1 MKKNT
6 SHISD
11 FRYERK
17 FFITELSKYEVE
29 CIVKIHPA
37 IFSEIYHKRFV
48 NNIYFDSYNLKN
60 FRENIEGETD
70 RIKIRIRWYGELFGY
85 IKEPVLEIKVKK
97 EFLNKKISIPI
108 KPFILKKDTKISDIL
123 NSFNDLQDSL
133 VIDFNSLKPSLLN
146 QYSRKYYQSCNGYY
160 RITID
165 TDQSFYQVNKQNNF
179 FLNRTTDKN
188 TVILELKYAKEY
200 DSEANHITTKF
211 PFRISKSS
219 KYISGVEKVLQ
230 VTF

>member
-48 NNIYFDSYNLKN
+48 NNIYFDSFNLIN
-60 FRENIEGETD
+60 YRENIEGETD

-146 QYSRKYYQSCNGYY
+146 QYSRKYYQSCHGHY

-179 FLNRTTDKN
+179 FLNRTSDTN
-188 TVILELKYAKEY
+188 TVILELKYNKEY
-200 DSEANHITTKF
+200 DSEASYITTKF
-211 PFRISKSS
+211 PFRITKSS
-219 KYISGVEKVLQ
+219 KYVSGVEKVLQ

>member
-6 SHISD
+6 SLISD

-48 NNIYFDSYNLKN
+48 NNIYFDSFNLIN
-60 FRENIEGETD
+60 YRENIEGETD

-146 QYSRKYYQSCNGYY
+146 QYSRKYYQSCHGHY

-200 DSEANHITTKF
+200 DSEASYITTKF

-219 KYISGVEKVLQ
+219 KYVSGVEKVLQ

>member
-6 SHISD
+6 SLISD

-48 NNIYFDSYNLKN
+48 NNIYIDSYNLKN
-60 FRENIEGETD
+60 YRENIEGETD

>member
-37 IFSEIYHKRFV
+37 IFSEIYKKRFV
-48 NNIYFDSYNLKN
+48 NNIYFDSYNLIN
-60 FRENIEGETD
+60 FRENIEGATD
-70 RIKIRIRWYGELFGY
+70 RIKVRIRWYGDLFGY
-85 IKEPVLEIKVKK
+85 IEEPVLEIKIKK
-97 EFLNKKISIPI
+97 EFLNKKISIPV
-108 KPFILKKDTKISDIL
+108 KPFILKKDTEISDIL
-123 NSFNDLQDSL
+123 NSFTDLQDSL

-146 QYSRKYYQSCNGYY
+146 QYSRKYYQSCHGHY

-219 KYISGVEKVLQ
+219 KYVSGVEKVLQ

>member
-1 MKKNT
+1 MKNNNLN
-6 SHISD
+6 ISAY
-11 FRYERK
+11 RYERK

-48 NNIYFDSYNLKN
+48 NNIYFDSFNLIN
-60 FRENIEGETD
+60 YRENIEGETD

-146 QYSRKYYQSCNGYY
+146 QYSRKYYQSCHGHY

-179 FLNRTTDKN
+179 FLNRTSDTN
-188 TVILELKYAKEY
+188 TVILELKYNKEY
-200 DSEANHITTKF
+200 DSEASYITTKF

-219 KYISGVEKVLQ
+219 KYVSGVEKVLQ

>member
-1 MKKNT
+1 MNNNNLN
-6 SHISD
+6 ISAY
-11 FRYERK
+11 RYERK

-48 NNIYFDSYNLKN
+48 NNIYFDSFNLIN
-60 FRENIEGETD
+60 YRENIEGASD
-70 RIKIRIRWYGELFGY
+70 RIKIRIRWYGKLFGY
-85 IKEPVLEIKVKK
+85 VKKPILEIKIKK

-123 NSFNDLQDSL
+123 NSNNDLQDSL
-133 VIDFNSLKPSLLN
+133 MIDFNTLKPSLLN
-146 QYSRKYYQSCNGYY
+146 KYSRKYYQSCHGNY

-179 FLNRTTDKN
+179 FLNRASDTN
-188 TVILELKYAKEY
+188 TVILELKYGKEY
-200 DSEANHITTKF
+200 DSEASYITTKF
-211 PFRISKSS
+211 PFRITKSS
-219 KYISGVEKVLQ
+219 KYISGVDKVLQ
-230 VTF
+230 IAF

>member
-48 NNIYFDSYNLKN
+48 NNIYFDSFNLIN
-60 FRENIEGETD
+60 YRENIEGETD

-146 QYSRKYYQSCNGYY
+146 QYSRKYYQSCHGHY

-165 TDQSFYQVNKQNNF
+165 TDQSFYQINKQNNF

>member
-6 SHISD
+6 SLISD

-48 NNIYFDSYNLKN
+48 NNIYIDSFNLIN
-60 FRENIEGETD
+60 YRENIEGATD

-85 IKEPVLEIKVKK
+85 IKEPVLEIKIKK

-219 KYISGVEKVLQ
+219 KYVSGVEKVLQ
-230 VTF
+230 VAF

>member
-48 NNIYFDSYNLKN
+48 NNIYIDSFNLIN
-60 FRENIEGETD
+60 YRENIEGETD

-146 QYSRKYYQSCNGYY
+146 QYSRKYYQSCHGHY

-179 FLNRTTDKN
+179 FLNRTSDTN
-188 TVILELKYAKEY
+188 TVILELKYNKEY